1 MLWVSW
7 DVIDVS
13 RWNFFI
19 GLAAQL
25 APVLK
30 GDVNPII
37 LIEMG
42 LLKILNDTNVNKI
55 KICYKKLRPDDYA
68 FTQIFPGSPI

>member
-1 MLWVSW
+1 MLLVSW
-7 DVIDVS
+7 DFIDVS

-19 GLAAQL
+19 GLA
-25 APVLK
+25 PVLK
-30 GDVNPII
+30 GDVNTII